1 MVSTKI
7 KFTSAGMVTS
17 YVVEDAEG
25 RRIELKD
32 GDIVNL
38 EVGNAK
44 KLVKEFPKSFA
55 FHSDEPQQEEKQGEG
70 DQGEA
75 GGGSEGGSA
84 GSENDP
90 DDAPDLASLNKVEL
104 IAFCKVN
111 GIEIPNADKLKKDE
125 LIEAITKALKPPS
138 ENKMHGGP
146 AENK

>member
-1 MVSTKI
+1 
-7 KFTSAGMVTS
+7 MVTS
-17 YVVEDAEG
+17 YVVEDAG
-25 RRIELKD
+25 GNQIILKD
-32 GDIVNL
+32 GDIVIL

-44 KLVKEFPKSFA
+44 KLVKDFPKSFSY
-55 FHSDEPQQEEKQGEG
+55 HSDEPQEEN

-75 GGGSEGGSA
+75 EGGSEDGSA

-90 DDAPDLASLNKVEL
+90 ENAPDLASLNKAEL

-125 LIEAITKALKPPS
+125 LFEAIIKAAKPPS